1 MPYTIKFKCID
12 HAQPDKDD
20 WTSGVEFLD
29 ATDPDRDKDFD
40 PDVVGATRSFKNKA
54 PHMEVQDGIV
64 YMFVEYPDEQSY
76 IDSTAKYREKLAEK
90 GITKRA
96 TFEIVETTTTW

>member
-20 WTSGVEFLD
+20 WVSGNEFLD

-40 PDVVGATRSFKNKA
+40 PDVL
-54 PHMEVQDGIV
+54 
-64 YMFVEYPDEQSY
+64 DELSL
-76 IDSTAKYREKLAEK
+76 IH
-90 GITKRA
+90 I
-96 TFEIVETTTTW
+96 

>member
-1 MPYTIKFKCID
+1 MAYVIKFKCID

-20 WTSGVEFLD
+20 WANGAEFLD

-40 PDVVGATRSFKNKA
+40 ADVVGATRGFKSSA
-54 PHMEVQDGIV
+54 PYMEVEDGLV
-64 YMFVEYPDEQSY
+64 YMFVTYPNEEAY
-76 IDSTAKYREKLAEK
+76 VASTAKYREKLAEK

-96 TFEIVETTTTW
+96 TFEIVEAKTT

>member
-1 MPYTIKFKCID
+1 MPYVIKFKCID

-20 WTSGVEFLD
+20 WVSGSEFLD

-40 PDVVGATRSFKNKA
+40 PDVLDETRSFKNKA
-54 PHMEVQDGIV
+54 PHMEVEDGVV
-64 YMFVEYPDEQSY
+64 YMFVEYPSEADY
-76 IDSTAKYREKLAEK
+76 VASTAKYREKLAEK

-96 TFEIVETTTTW
+96 TFEIVEATTT

>member
-20 WTSGVEFLD
+20 WVSGNEFLD

-40 PDVVGATRSFKNKA
+40 PDVLSDTREHKNKA
-54 PHMEVQDGIV
+54 PHMTVEDGIV
-64 YMFVEYPDEQSY
+64 YMWVEYPDEASY
-76 IDSTAKYREKLAEK
+76 VASTAKYREKLAEK

-96 TFEIVETTTTW
+96 TFEIVEATTT